1 MQSTVLEAFGSILG
15 AFGEQARPAHLRRMV
30 AGWPP
35 DGQILSG
42 GVAWQAGGQQ
52 EEQKI
57 CVFCAPGG
65 PGHRPADGRRMAG
78 TCLGALLGRLG
89 GGSRGK

>member
-1 MQSTVLEAFGSILG
+1 MQSSLREQGYAIKAMQSYVLEAFGSVLG
-15 AFGEQARPAHLRRMV
+15 AFGGVLQAFWGQARPAHLRRMV

-52 EEQKI
+52 AEENK
-57 CVFCAPGG
+57 
-65 PGHRPADGRRMAG
+65 
-78 TCLGALLGRLG
+78 
-89 GGSRGK
+89 